1 MRWKPLVCAA
11 ALALLAACYA
21 LPAAADSGTELL
33 FKGVESYEFA
43 DFQEADGFLQQAVR
57 SQDLS
62 PSLRAKAY
70 VYLGLT
76 RLALNDAKGAEQA
89 FGRAKGLKPGL
100 SLEGD
105 KYPPRAR
112 EVFARAKVIPP
123 PGGASAP
130 AAPAAPAASS
140 APPPPPPPPSSG
152 GIRESSLGGTK
163 APAAP
168 GAGSTAPPAPA
179 PTPAKPP
186 RGYVLQ
192 VDGQD
197 VLLDLGRKQGVR
209 PGSRFEVLDQRPIK
223 HPVTGQVMLMSRRV
237 GLLEVREV
245 QPELSLARL
254 VQGKLSRLRP
264 GMRLKKTTA
273 GPPPA
278 PASPKPAPSAAAVA
292 TPAPGG
298 GIRVMVLPP
307 SLNVGEAFGIV
318 EESDFKVSE
327 VVKALGVFRPLR
339 PLAVPSSA
347 KHNWAELD
355 EEGMRRVMRKLK
367 MPVVVQWEVSMSGR
381 DARATLSLNVY
392 RLGKDPFVVTKW
404 TNVQEDLV
412 GQNRYAKIISR
423 MVGQA
428 LGLIM

>member
-11 ALALLAACYA
+11 VLALLTACYA

-43 DFQEADGFLQQAVR
+43 DFKEADGFLQQAVKA
-57 SQDLS
+57 QDLS

-112 EVFARAKVIPP
+112 EVFARAKVISP
-123 PGGASAP
+123 PGGTSAP
-130 AAPAAPAASS
+130 ALPAAS
-140 APPPPPPPPSSG
+140 PPPPPPSG
-152 GIRESSLGGTK
+152 GIRESSLGGSK

-168 GAGSTAPPAPA
+168 PAGSAAPPAPA
-179 PTPAKPP
+179 PAPAKPP

-197 VLLDLGRKQGVR
+197 VLLDLGSKQGVR

-245 QPELSLARL
+245 QPQLSLARL
-254 VQGKLSRLRP
+254 LKGKLSRLRP

-278 PASPKPAPSAAAVA
+278 PAPKPQAKPAPSSAAVA
-292 TPAPGG
+292 APVPGG

-327 VVKALGVFRPLR
+327 VVKALSVFRPLR
-339 PLAVPSSA
+339 PMAVPSSA
-347 KHNWAELD
+347 KRNWAELD
-355 EEGMRRVMRKLK
+355 EEGMRRVMQKLK